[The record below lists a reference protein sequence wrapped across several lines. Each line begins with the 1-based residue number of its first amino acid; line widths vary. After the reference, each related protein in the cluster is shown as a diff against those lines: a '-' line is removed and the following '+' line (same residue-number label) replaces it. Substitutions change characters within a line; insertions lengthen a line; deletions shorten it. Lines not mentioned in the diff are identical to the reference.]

1 MFICLPELQMLQ
13 MLVFLVGVS
22 EFCLL
27 RHHHQALSQM
37 GGVLLCS
44 IFHLVRHII
53 CQMEVCL
60 CCGVLISSYLLQIVV
75 DPGCFEIGQSLCLQ
89 TVRPLIFYRRLLS
102 PLVFLVVG
110 MEEVYEEV
118 GD

>member
-1 MFICLPELQMLQ
+1 ML
-13 MLVFLVGVS
+13 FLVGVS
-22 EFCLL
+22 ELCLL
-27 RHHHQALSQM
+27 YHHQQALSQM

-44 IFHLVRHII
+44 IFHLVRHI

-60 CCGVLISSYLLQIVV
+60 CCGVLISSYLLQVV
-75 DPGCFEIGQSLCLQ
+75 MDPGCFEIGQSLCLQ
-89 TVRPLIFYRRLLS
+89 TVRPLIFDRRLLS